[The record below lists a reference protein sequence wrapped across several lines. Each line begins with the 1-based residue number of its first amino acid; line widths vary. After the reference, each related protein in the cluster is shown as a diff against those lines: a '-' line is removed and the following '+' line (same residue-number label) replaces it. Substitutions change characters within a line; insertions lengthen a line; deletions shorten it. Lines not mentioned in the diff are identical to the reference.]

1 MLPTYDQYVGNIVM
15 LCWQHIRIKSGLN
28 FSHKDIE
35 SFASPLEAITLNP
48 LVFNVSEIISLNI
61 LWSSITIILYKTE
74 TP

>member
-1 MLPTYDQYVGNIVM
+1 MKEKSTLKDVANNYLT
-15 LCWQHIRIKSGLN
+15 HTIKSGLN

-35 SFASPLEAITLNP
+35 SFASPLEAITLKP

-74 TP
+74 TS